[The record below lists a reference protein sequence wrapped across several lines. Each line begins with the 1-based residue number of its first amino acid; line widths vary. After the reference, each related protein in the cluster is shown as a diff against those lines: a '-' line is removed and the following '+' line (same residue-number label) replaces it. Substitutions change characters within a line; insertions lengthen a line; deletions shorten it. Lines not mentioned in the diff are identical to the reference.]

1 MSTVYAEEEVE
12 YGLREMINVVNDS
25 LGTMPSAPNFVL
37 WRTPFYDVKV
47 VCFLDWFF
55 GLC

>member
-47 VCFLDWFF
+47 VCFLDWFC